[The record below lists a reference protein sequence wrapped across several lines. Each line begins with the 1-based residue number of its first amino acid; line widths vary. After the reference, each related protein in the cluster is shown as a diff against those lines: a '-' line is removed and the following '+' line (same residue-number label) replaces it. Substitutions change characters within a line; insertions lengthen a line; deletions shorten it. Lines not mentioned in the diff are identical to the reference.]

1 MINQFV
7 FVYLD
12 DILIFSRSVQEH
24 TQHVWRVLQHL
35 LEDQLFIKAEKCEFH
50 CSSVS
55 FLGFIIS
62 TDSIQMNSAKVK
74 SQQLAWVE
82 YAHNSLP
89 VSSTGKSPFQCCLG
103 YQPSTLQSS
112 VEQTVQW
119 NKRPR
124 DHISTAPRFALLAP
138 DLLRA
143 DSQENIYLEASGL
156 SAAINVSI
164 SIQDFSRTSQLLQD
178 SVTLGPENSF
188 HTLKTIQLPSEL
200 LNRDEDRN
208 KYVYLNV
215 NFDDHYSEERM
226 LMVSFHTG
234 YIFIQTDKPV
244 YNPGDTVQCRAF
256 VSSPSFKAFNS
267 SITVEFQN
275 PEGVVVKLISRTR
288 ATDGVFADTFAL
300 SEIVNEGT
308 WTVIA
313 KFDHWQQNT
322 FSSQF
327 EVKKYVL
334 PAFSVTLTPRKSF
347 FKLDDTELEVE
358 ISARYLYGEPVQGK
372 AYVVFGVQINKE
384 MRRLPTVKQVSDLNG
399 GVVRLSMEELR
410 TAYPNIRSVVGSSVY
425 VKASVLT
432 ESGSDLVE
440 AEKTGIKIVESPYV
454 VSFRDMQKY
463 FMPGLPFDFTVQVSH
478 HDGSP
483 AHNVVV
489 KLNLLDTPLII
500 ASGSTRVTIN
510 MPKGLHRQTIS
521 VSTTQADLKPEQQ
534 AKHQA
539 TVYPYSPQNSQY
551 PNYLY
556 ISTGTNMVSVG
567 DTLTLKLTFSVAYR
581 ELITDFTYLVLN
593 KGKIIVAKRLDVT
606 GQAITSVGLT
616 VTTEMM
622 PSFRFVAFYTIPWAE
637 RPEVV
642 ADSIWV
648 DVADSCLGG
657 LSVGPADGRHRDY
670 RPGTPISFR
679 VRGDPGS
686 KVNLV
691 AVDNAV
697 YLLSKQRLTQ
707 SKIWDVVEKGDIG
720 CTRGRGPDSMTVFTD
735 AGLLFASSSGLNTI
749 PRQALQCPGSA
760 RRRRSAEQLQHR
772 TQLESHYKEKLQR
785 RCCKHGLREIPMPYS
800 CTRRSLYITEGWEC
814 IQAFRHCCA
823 HYRGQE
829 LETRRPTT
837 PPPLTTAAYDAD
849 YDADYVVYDEMF
861 SSLMPRSTSLMPRS
875 WRPHARP
882 RPTQNT
888 RGNRLMKKKMEEEEF
903 VAEEEEEGEY
913 LDETQVYLRAK
924 FYESW
929 LWRDVSL
936 PSTADS
942 TDGLSSVT
950 VDSILPDSITEW
962 GVMAISASPDTGLC
976 VAEPYNVK
984 AWKHFFVD
992 LKLPYSVAR
1001 NEQVEIKAVLHNY
1014 GQDDLRVR
1022 VVLMKTEG
1030 MCSVAF
1036 NEKHMQEVTLPAGSS
1051 LVVPYTIVP
1060 LVVGKLPVEVM
1071 VVGRDM
1077 TGGDRIQKLLRVVM
1091 EGVQKTEV
1099 RSLVLNPS
1107 AEGGKEGMQTVR
1119 FSKVEL
1125 GSVVPNSQPVTIINI
1140 RGNVLAD
1147 SIENSISEDS
1157 LASLIQMP
1165 GGCVEQNLASITLP
1179 LIATLYLDRANDWQS
1194 VGVQRKAEALRYIRR
1209 GYENQLAYRKSDGSY
1224 PPYSNQG
1231 TSTWITAY
1239 VVKVFSMAHSIVGVD
1254 EQQVCDALLYLLKNK
1269 QKHSGNFREDNPV
1282 YSTTMIG
1289 GLHGNEPETTLTA
1302 FVLIALAE
1310 AKEAGIRCTGDT
1322 DVEAA
1327 TRKAASYLKAALLR
1341 PLRRPYTVAI
1351 SSYALALLGKD
1362 PQFDPIPAL
1371 LRASSPAGSQ
1381 WPDREN
1387 PLFTLEA
1394 TGYALLALVKSGR
1407 LQEAAAP
1414 FKWLNSQRRRGG
1426 GFGSTQST
1434 MVVLQALSDY
1444 LVQKPPP
1451 QDLSLQ
1457 VDLRIAGRSDAR
1469 YHFDPKTSYA
1479 ARSTKV
1485 SLDQEFEVEAQGNG
1499 LGILEIVT
1507 YYNQLHEVDEKRP
1520 CRDFELSVTIEE
1532 SSEKHPADVE
1542 NSYQITIKVRALG
1555 PRDVRM
1561 VVLDINLPTGFTPE
1575 NSDLEMLSNSV
1586 DRYISNFQIVDNLS
1600 DRGSL
1605 ILHLFKVSHKEPE
1618 ILIFRLQQSFKV
1630 GLLQPS
1636 SVTAYEYYNPD
1647 HRCSRTYTPS
1657 EVKEELAQICRDNVC
1672 RCTQGDCCIS
1682 KNDSQNFPS
1691 KTRETFACKSL
1702 HHVFQVKVL
1711 SVTQSYYDQYEMEI
1725 TQVIKLGVEAGVE
1738 EGQKRLFMSHGGC
1751 RDGLNLQQ
1759 GSQYLVIGPKEDQW
1773 TIDSNT
1779 NRFIYML
1786 GKNTWV
1792 ERWPSSAECSSNSSL
1807 QAKCTALEEA
1817 ASELSVNACRSV

>member
-1 MINQFV
+1 MTSDQYFSLHSNQKPK
-7 FVYLD
+7 D
-12 DILIFSRSVQEH
+12 PI
-24 TQHVWRVLQHL
+24 T
-35 LEDQLFIKAEKCEFH
+35 A
-50 CSSVS
+50 
-55 FLGFIIS
+55 
-62 TDSIQMNSAKVK
+62 
-74 SQQLAWVE
+74 
-82 YAHNSLP
+82 
-89 VSSTGKSPFQCCLG
+89 
-103 YQPSTLQSS
+103 
-112 VEQTVQW
+112 
-119 NKRPR
+119 
-124 DHISTAPRFALLAP
+124 APRFTLLAP

-143 DSQENIYLEASGL
+143 DSQENIYLEAQS
-156 SAAINVSI
+156 SVTVSI
-164 SIQDFSRTSQLLQD
+164 SVQDITRTFQLLQD
-178 SVTLGPENSF
+178 SIWLGPENDF
-188 HTLKTIQLPSEL
+188 HALKTIQLPSEL
-200 LNRDEDRN
+200 LNRDEVRD
-208 KYVYLNV
+208 KYVYLKV
-215 NFDDHYSEERM
+215 NFEDHYSEERM

-244 YNPGDTVQCRAF
+244 YNPGDTVRCRAF

-267 SITVEFQN
+267 SITVELQN
-275 PEGVVVKLISRTR
+275 PKGIVVKQISRTR
-288 ATDGVFADTFAL
+288 AADGVFTETLAL

-334 PAFSVTLTPRKSF
+334 PAFNVTLTPRKSF

-358 ISARYLYGEPVQGK
+358 ISARNMYGEPVQGK
-372 AYVVFGVQINKE
+372 AYVVFGVQMNKE

-399 GVVRLSMEELR
+399 VVVKLSMEELR
-410 TAYPNIRSVVGSSVY
+410 SAYPDIRSVVGSSVY

-432 ESGSDLVE
+432 KSGNDLVE
-440 AEKTGIKIVESPYV
+440 AEKTGIKIVESPYIL
-454 VSFRDMQKY
+454 SFRDMPKS
-463 FMPGLPFDFTVQVSH
+463 FKPGLPFDFIVQVSH

-483 AHNVVV
+483 ARNIVV
-489 KLNLLDTPLII
+489 KVNLLDTPLIV

-510 MPKGLHRQTIS
+510 MPKDLCTQNIS
-521 VSTTQADLKPEQQ
+521 AETTQADLKPEQQ
-534 AKHQA
+534 AKHQV
-539 TVYPYSPQNSQY
+539 TVDPYIPHDPQH

-567 DTLTLKLTFSVAYR
+567 DTLALKLTISAADKTHR
-581 ELITDFTYLVLN
+581 EFITDLTYLVLN
-593 KGKIIVAKRLDVT
+593 KGKIIIAKRLDVT
-606 GQAITSVGLT
+606 GQAITSVGLP

-622 PSFRFVAFYTIPWAE
+622 PSFRFVAFYTVPWA
-637 RPEVV
+637 RRAEVV

-648 DVADSCLGG
+648 DVADSCVGG

-670 RPGTPISFR
+670 RPGENITFK
-679 VRGDPGS
+679 VRGDPGA

-707 SKIWDVVEKGDIG
+707 RKIWDVVEKGDIG
-720 CTRGRGPDSMTVFTD
+720 CTRGGGRDNMRVFTD
-735 AGLLFASSSGLNTI
+735 AGLLFASSSGVKTQT
-749 PRQALQCPGSA
+749 RQALQCLGSA
-760 RRRRSAEQLQHR
+760 RRRRSAEQLQRRH
-772 TQLESHYKEKLQR
+772 QLESHYKEKLQR
-785 RCCKHGLREIPMPYS
+785 RCCKDGLREIPMPYS

-814 IQAFRHCCA
+814 IQAFRYCCA

-829 LETRRPTT
+829 PDTRRPTT
-837 PPPLTTAAYDAD
+837 PPPPTTTPA
-849 YDADYVVYDEMF
+849 
-861 SSLMPRSTSLMPRS
+861 P
-875 WRPHARP
+875 P
-882 RPTQNT
+882 RPSIPWTGLDNSDYMHLIGPKSQPVN
-888 RGNRLMKKKMEEEEF
+888 EEGATAPLQEED
-903 VAEEEEEGEY
+903 EEEEEGEEEG
-913 LDETQVYLRAK
+913 DETQVYLPSK

-936 PSTADS
+936 PSTADN
-942 TDGLSSVT
+942 TDGLSTVT

-962 GVMAISASPDTGLC
+962 GVMAVSASPETGFC
-976 VAEPYNVK
+976 VAKPYNVK
-984 AWKHFFVD
+984 AWKHFFLD

-1036 NEKHMQEVTLPAGSS
+1036 NEKHTQEVTLLAGSS

-1060 LVVGKLPVEVM
+1060 LSVGKLPVEVM

-1099 RSLVLNPS
+1099 WSLVLNPAS
-1107 AEGGKEGMQTVR
+1107 AEGGMQTVG

-1125 GSVVPNSQPVTIINI
+1125 ESVVPNSQPVRVISI
-1140 RGNVLAD
+1140 RGNLLAD

-1165 GGCVEQNLASITLP
+1165 GGSVEQNLASITLP

-1224 PPYSNQG
+1224 PSYSNQG

-1254 EQQVCDALLYLLKNK
+1254 EKKVCDTLLYLLKNK
-1269 QKHSGNFREDNPV
+1269 QKHFGNFREDNPV

-1289 GLHGNEPETTLTA
+1289 GLRGDEPETTLTA

-1310 AKEAGIRCTGDT
+1310 AKEAGIHCTGDT

-1371 LRASSPAGSQ
+1371 LTAASPGGSQ

-1387 PLFTLEA
+1387 PLFGLEA

-1426 GFGSTQST
+1426 GFGSTQPT
-1434 MVVLQALSDY
+1434 MVVLQALSEY

-1469 YHFDPKTSYA
+1469 YHFDPKTSYV
-1479 ARSTKV
+1479 ARSSKV
-1485 SLDQEFEVEAQGNG
+1485 ALDQNFEVEAQGNG
-1499 LGILEIVT
+1499 QGIVEIVT

-1520 CRDFELSVTIEE
+1520 CRDFELNVTIEE
-1532 SSEKHPADVE
+1532 SSVEPPVDVE
-1542 NSYQITIKVRALG
+1542 KSYQITIKVRALG

-1636 SVTAYEYYNPD
+1636 SVTVYEYYNPD

-1657 EVKEELAQICRDNVC
+1657 EDKEELAHICKDNVC

-1682 KNDSQNFPS
+1682 KNDSQIFPS
-1691 KTRETFACKSL
+1691 KTRETFACNKSL

-1711 SVTQSYYDQYEMEI
+1711 SFTQRYYDQYEMEI
-1725 TQVIKLGVEAGVE
+1725 TQVIKLGVEAGVDA
-1738 EGQKRLFMSHGGC
+1738 GQKRLFMSHGGC

-1773 TIDSNT
+1773 TTDSNT

-1817 ASELSVNACRSV
+1817 ASELSVNACRQ